1 MIALILPLPLKSNH
15 SNNFEELFYHN
26 DDPYEGF
33 NEVGN
38 QDPVALSLAARSQ
51 KRLVAE
57 LKWIVVTYLCGGF
70 LGTEFPG
77 HNKLTFT
84 GICGHMLWSC
94 VAGVL
99 AAAKESQGGWHCPG
113 PIILKS
119 S

>member
-1 MIALILPLPLKSNH
+1 M
-15 SNNFEELFYHN
+15 NNCEELLCHN
-26 DDPYEGF
+26 DDPYEGSSR
-33 NEVGN
+33 VGN
-38 QDPVALSLAARSQ
+38 QEPIVLSLAVWSR

-57 LKWIVVTYLCGGF
+57 LKWIVVTHLCGGF

-94 VAGVL
+94 AADVL
-99 AAAKESQGGWHCPG
+99 AAAKELQGGWHCPG
-113 PIILKS
+113 PVILKS